1 MIINARPHINGNS
14 DGDFFDA
21 ISAVSEAF
29 DALEKALSK
38 VRSNVT
44 HGRNYQHLE
53 ANEALWG
60 RQYDVEA
67 VKQHGDIA
75 LKAIGDIH
83 DALCDVP
90 LYVKAA

>member
-14 DGDFFDA
+14 EDDFAAAMIA
-21 ISAVSEAF
+21 ISNAYDGLAEA
-29 DALEKALSK
+29 LRK
-38 VRSNVT
+38 VRCNVT

-67 VKQHGDIA
+67 VKQRGDAA
-75 LKAIGDIH
+75 LQAIGDIH

-90 LYVKAA
+90 LYVDAA